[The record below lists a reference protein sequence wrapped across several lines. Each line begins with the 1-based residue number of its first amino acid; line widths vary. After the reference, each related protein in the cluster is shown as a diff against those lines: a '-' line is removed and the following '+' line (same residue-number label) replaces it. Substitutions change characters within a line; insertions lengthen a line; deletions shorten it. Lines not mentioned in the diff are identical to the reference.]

1 MSEEMAV
8 TDTGS
13 GEEAKLNG
21 DEAAA
26 ASATGATEASVEPTT
41 QTPQDPA
48 EGSTSQPT
56 DKPEMKEAEESEE
69 AGPRKRRASSAFS
82 DDANTDFRGFDK
94 SNLDDSTVEYNRVL
108 ERMEAEVSAA
118 SEALVPVR
126 SVVATPT
133 GVTRVSKRLR
143 QDTGT
148 DGSRPSS
155 ALSSRSD
162 GEGVSTDLPP
172 PATTVV
178 PVVLA
183 SSAASSP
190 AHRGARR
197 ATTEMSSPLLRVP
210 LERGWRRELVYRAAL
225 DSHSRRNADIYYYMP
240 SGKKLRSTR
249 EVTENLSGTGL
260 TLENF
265 SFFKEP
271 LGVDDPEKEIIRDAK
286 MIRKSE
292 VAPPPAPAPVEGKR
306 TPKPKPPK
314 GASPEPPSVKS
325 PPAKIRVKS
334 MGARLSS
341 GGATTPTTQK
351 PPPKKQE
358 KPAPS
363 SADNNNTTWKKPSSD
378 APATSPAPGA
388 AGGVAPGG
396 VAPPPRP
403 PPAPAR
409 PPPPPLQSRPEV
421 MTSPETHRQPSPL
434 VQQPC
439 SIQCGGG
446 RVPSLACAMCLCL
459 YHPACAN
466 HPVDNDPAFLCKN
479 CLKCGS
485 PPPEPPPLAHK
496 PAPRR
501 AEPPASPLTITM
513 KVQGSDAGGQR
524 VWAVKPTT
532 GAATVTAGA
541 AITAGGAGAVPG
553 GAAAAR
559 ALALRPTLPQSLAVF
574 NGRRFIVVPRNIQ
587 APNHSD
593 AKAKAKV
600 SNGAPAAA
608 PRRRTRAKADDTDHF
623 TDFYNLSKEKNYNIV
638 TQVFS
643 SVSCQIFQYL
653 GMRDLAACARVCRLW
668 RSLAHAPPLWRH
680 VRMKN
685 SHVSDWAG
693 LCANLQRHGTTR
705 LDLRK
710 MLLPQNDDAFW
721 QAFATHIPTVT
732 TIERIELCRCPA
744 SAVEAVCKL
753 RSLRSLSALAVRDA
767 RLDPWPLADLAQ
779 LHELR
784 CVLIITSTTGA
795 GGALTPGRWQTWRSC
810 TSSGVSLSSS
820 PALQEQWRRL
830 DPWPLADLAQLH
842 ELSGGAS
849 TPGRWQTWR
858 SCTSSVVSS
867 SSPALQEQWRRL
879 DPWPLADLAQ
889 LHELRCVLIIT
900 STTGAVEAP
909 RPLAAGRPGAA
920 ARAQV
925 CPHHHQHYRSSG
937 GASTPGRWQTWRSCT
952 SSGVSSSSP
961 ALQEQWRRL
970 DPWPLADLAQLHE
983 LRCVLIITSTTGAV
997 EAPRPL
1003 AAGRP
1008 GAAARAQVCPHHHQH
1023 YRSSGGASTPGRW
1036 QTSPS
1041 CTSSGASSSSPALQ
1055 EQWRRLDPWPLAD
1068 LAQLHELRCVLII
1081 TSTTGAVEAPR
1092 PLAAGRPGAAARA
1105 QVCPHHH
1112 QHYRSSGGASTPGR
1126 WQTWRSCTSSGA
1138 SSSSPALQEQWR
1150 RLDPWP
1156 LADLAQLHELR
1167 LKSMTG
1173 LSLTRD
1179 LSPLAKLSHLQHL
1192 SLTSIKEL
1200 GIWSCEIVG
1209 SLKQLVSLELGECTF
1224 GARFGA
1230 ALRGLTRL
1238 TRLRLERGTAD
1249 CAAPA
1254 LLRALAQLPRL
1265 TTMELVNFDVKVGFD
1280 DALAECKNIQ
1290 RLLIIPTYVSQSATT
1305 NKQVLSGV
1313 LRLKDTLT
1321 HLMWGVTIEL
1331 LRVTELFIDQC
1342 DQGGDSKK
1350 KDIGECIPVL
1360 KPVPGCRLPD
1370 EHQPVAGPPQV
1381 EILPLPTLQRLLS
1394 AQLPNTKLK
1403 ILRIPFHATWR
1414 QSLADFQ

>member
-48 EGSTSQPT
+48 EGSTSQAT
-56 DKPEMKEAEESEE
+56 DNPEMKEAEESEE

-82 DDANTDFRGFDK
+82 DDASTDFRGFDK

-118 SEALVPVR
+118 AEALVPVR

-162 GEGVSTDLPP
+162 GEGVSTD
-172 PATTVV
+172 
-178 PVVLA
+178 LA

-249 EVTENLSGTGL
+249 EIAENLSGTGL

-351 PPPKKQE
+351 PPPKKQD

-363 SADNNNTTWKKPSSD
+363 SADNNNTTWKKPSR
-378 APATSPAPGA
+378 GGRG
-388 AGGVAPGG
+388 AGGCG
-396 VAPPPRP
+396 PPPRP

-409 PPPPPLQSRPEV
+409 PPPPSLQSRPEV

-479 CLKCGS
+479 CAKCSS
-485 PPPEPPPLAHK
+485 PPLEPPPLAHK

-513 KVQGSDAGGQR
+513 KYLHLAHSNGAFVHIALRSKLHSYAWTISYHAGPLQVGARQRRGWAARVGGQ
-524 VWAVKPTT
+524 THD
-532 GAATVTAGA
+532 
-541 AITAGGAGAVPG
+541 GGGNSHGWCGGGNNGRGRGAVPG

-593 AKAKAKV
+593 AKTKAKV
-600 SNGAPAAA
+600 SNGAPAAAAA

-638 TQVFS
+638 TQVS
-643 SVSCQIFQYL
+643 
-653 GMRDLAACARVCRLW
+653 
-668 RSLAHAPPLWRH
+668 
-680 VRMKN
+680 
-685 SHVSDWAG
+685 
-693 LCANLQRHGTTR
+693 
-705 LDLRK
+705 
-710 MLLPQNDDAFW
+710 
-721 QAFATHIPTVT
+721 
-732 TIERIELCRCPA
+732 
-744 SAVEAVCKL
+744 
-753 RSLRSLSALAVRDA
+753 
-767 RLDPWPLADLAQ
+767 
-779 LHELR
+779 
-784 CVLIITSTTGA
+784 
-795 GGALTPGRWQTWRSC
+795 
-810 TSSGVSLSSS
+810 
-820 PALQEQWRRL
+820 
-830 DPWPLADLAQLH
+830 
-842 ELSGGAS
+842 
-849 TPGRWQTWR
+849 
-858 SCTSSVVSS
+858 
-867 SSPALQEQWRRL
+867 
-879 DPWPLADLAQ
+879 
-889 LHELRCVLIIT
+889 
-900 STTGAVEAP
+900 
-909 RPLAAGRPGAA
+909 
-920 ARAQV
+920 
-925 CPHHHQHYRSSG
+925 
-937 GASTPGRWQTWRSCT
+937 
-952 SSGVSSSSP
+952 
-961 ALQEQWRRL
+961 
-970 DPWPLADLAQLHE
+970 
-983 LRCVLIITSTTGAV
+983 
-997 EAPRPL
+997 
-1003 AAGRP
+1003 
-1008 GAAARAQVCPHHHQH
+1008 
-1023 YRSSGGASTPGRW
+1023 
-1036 QTSPS
+1036 
-1041 CTSSGASSSSPALQ
+1041 
-1055 EQWRRLDPWPLAD
+1055 
-1068 LAQLHELRCVLII
+1068 
-1081 TSTTGAVEAPR
+1081 
-1092 PLAAGRPGAAARA
+1092 
-1105 QVCPHHH
+1105 
-1112 QHYRSSGGASTPGR
+1112 
-1126 WQTWRSCTSSGA
+1126 
-1138 SSSSPALQEQWR
+1138 
-1150 RLDPWP
+1150 
-1156 LADLAQLHELR
+1156 
-1167 LKSMTG
+1167 
-1173 LSLTRD
+1173 
-1179 LSPLAKLSHLQHL
+1179 
-1192 SLTSIKEL
+1192 
-1200 GIWSCEIVG
+1200 
-1209 SLKQLVSLELGECTF
+1209 
-1224 GARFGA
+1224 
-1230 ALRGLTRL
+1230 
-1238 TRLRLERGTAD
+1238 
-1249 CAAPA
+1249 
-1254 LLRALAQLPRL
+1254 
-1265 TTMELVNFDVKVGFD
+1265 
-1280 DALAECKNIQ
+1280 
-1290 RLLIIPTYVSQSATT
+1290 
-1305 NKQVLSGV
+1305 
-1313 LRLKDTLT
+1313 
-1321 HLMWGVTIEL
+1321 
-1331 LRVTELFIDQC
+1331 
-1342 DQGGDSKK
+1342 
-1350 KDIGECIPVL
+1350 
-1360 KPVPGCRLPD
+1360 
-1370 EHQPVAGPPQV
+1370 
-1381 EILPLPTLQRLLS
+1381 
-1394 AQLPNTKLK
+1394 
-1403 ILRIPFHATWR
+1403 
-1414 QSLADFQ
+1414 